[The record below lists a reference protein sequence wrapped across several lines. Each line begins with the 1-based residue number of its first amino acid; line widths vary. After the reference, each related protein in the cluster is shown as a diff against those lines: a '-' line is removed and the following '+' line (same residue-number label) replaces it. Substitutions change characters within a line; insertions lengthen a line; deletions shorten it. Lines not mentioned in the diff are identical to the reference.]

1 VVSSYSNNFEVMS
14 KGISK
19 GNAVSILS
27 DMLGIER
34 ENVMCIGDS
43 ENDLSMI
50 KFAGLGVAMG
60 NAAEC
65 IKENADYITDIN
77 NEDGVA
83 KAIEKFIL

>member
-1 VVSSYSNNFEVMS
+1 MS

-50 KFAGLGVAMG
+50 KFCRIRVAMG